1 MALSEQMVRHV
12 ATLARIRV
20 DAKDEGPIGLEL
32 SRVLEYMTMLERV
45 DTTAVDPMWQSV
57 DATWDGQRAD
67 EIQASLER
75 AQVLANA
82 PQQRDA
88 MFAIPRILGEEE
100 G

>member
-20 DAKDEGPIGLEL
+20 DSKDEGRIGAEL

-57 DATWDGQRAD
+57 DATWDGQRDD
-67 EIQASLER
+67 EVQSSLER
-75 AQVLANA
+75 AQALANA
-82 PQQRDA
+82 PEQRDE
-88 MFAIPRILGEEE
+88 MFLIPRILGGEE